1 MNIAIFGTKC
11 LKFFESSFS
20 LVINFFLNGQI
31 KMLSEKDGI
40 FGPAFVL
47 MIVGLL
53 PLVDR

>member
-1 MNIAIFGTKC
+1 MFEN
-11 LKFFESSFS
+11 FESSLS